1 MFIVLGLYSRIWNLF
16 FFCHKLRHPSGRHA
30 LGWSQRGATKNSAM
44 ALSSRND
51 MISIHQR
58 SARTNDFKSLCHE
71 WFYHVR
77 HHVHDSH
84 CTGEF
89 ATVIWLLDSFT
100 IFFRGNE
107 SGLRELTSVNRRTP
121 QWARGRFT
129 KTIIPARFEKWPDI
143 KFWCVNF
150 VVLRNTM
157 YLPYWWCTKHAKL
170 IKYGDMADPILP
182 ISCLVMSCILK
193 SIGHQQAWYWPNKAI
208 CFVSSIKKVNITMYS
223 KFSYTNLYFKM
234 LSAVIISNNGVAKV
248 YLVPPQTN
256 IITEFMLNSFIDT
269 HTKRTWNTKNGNAA
283 HWQRLIYVMLST
295 RWSFI

>member
-1 MFIVLGLYSRIWNLF
+1 MRSVDPKGEQPKTVLWLWVREMTWYLYTRGVRARMILSHCVMNGFIMFI
-16 FFCHKLRHPSGRHA
+16 
-30 LGWSQRGATKNSAM
+30 
-44 ALSSRND
+44 
-51 MISIHQR
+51 
-58 SARTNDFKSLCHE
+58 
-71 WFYHVR
+71 
-77 HHVHDSH
+77 HVHDGH

-89 ATVIWLLDSFT
+89 ATVIWRLDSLTVSFH
-100 IFFRGNE
+100 GNE
-107 SGLRELTSVNRRTP
+107 SGLRELAAVNRRTP

-129 KTIIPARFEKWPDI
+129 KTIIPAWFQKWPDI

-170 IKYGDMADPILP
+170 IKYGNMADPILP

-234 LSAVIISNNGVAKV
+234 LSAVIISNNGVTKV
-248 YLVPPQTN
+248 IPCATPNKHNYRIHVEL
-256 IITEFMLNSFIDT
+256 LYWYS
-269 HTKRTWNTKNGNAA
+269 
-283 HWQRLIYVMLST
+283 Y
-295 RWSFI
+295 